1 MSAPRRPAASAYT
14 VPMRALPYLLIFT
27 SGLIL
32 AACEGKCIDGGPG
45 CNQTLDPSATT
56 DPTTIEPTTT
66 DPTLTSSGPGSG
78 TEGTGSGTE
87 GASSGTSSGPSSS
100 SGSGTDTGGD
110 PGAPSTYGE
119 ACAPDDGPAVEFKI
133 GLDVRAC
140 TGVFPEDAPIFRIV
154 LFQGVDLPVG
164 EHKLDGGFGFAYLDK
179 GDGMPLSGMTGALT
193 VSAKTADGLV
203 GTYDVTL
210 EDSTQLSGSFDAL
223 YCPQDVLCG

>member
-1 MSAPRRPAASAYT
+1 MSARLDRATPPRILPL
-14 VPMRALPYLLIFT
+14 MRALPYLLVFS
-27 SGLIL
+27 SGLAL

-56 DPTTIEPTTT
+56 DPTTMEPTTT
-66 DPTLTSSGPGSG
+66 NPTSASSTGGSSGSGS
-78 TEGTGSGTE
+78 E

-100 SGSGTDTGGD
+100 GGPGTDTGGD

-140 TGVFPEDAPIFRIV
+140 TGVFPDGAPIFRIV

-179 GDGMPLSGMTGALT
+179 GDGMPVNGMTGSLI

-210 EDSTQLSGSFDAL
+210 DDTTHLSGGFDAL